1 MIRRHYRRRA
11 DGVIE
16 LIPPRRLPFRE
27 LVVSGL
33 MAAGGI
39 ALTVAFAA
47 LVASSV
53 RADNFRRTAGVA
65 SVCYN
70 WSVGPSGCWTR

>member
-1 MIRRHYRRRA
+1 MAARHYRVRA

-16 LIPPRRLPFRE
+16 LIPRRRVPVRE
-27 LVVSGL
+27 LLVSAAI
-33 MAAGGI
+33 AAGGI
-39 ALTVAFAA
+39 ALTVAFAT
-47 LVASSV
+47 LVASNV
-53 RADNFRRTAGVA
+53 RADAFRRTAGVA